1 MSYNGLDT
9 YLLKIKELKLDKL
22 SLEDKTKL
30 YHRKDYEQLLNS
42 LSLLIRNQAFKVAK
56 YNKQNNSNIVTYNVD
71 DLYQEGIEAAWK
83 AINKFNPNKSESIT
97 SYALI
102 SSRNNMYQFAIKK
115 HNKIKY
121 EEIDNLEVSKD
132 KEETN
137 YDIEEVHNNI
147 NSLTSDEKFLIKAY
161 YFNEMTLEEIS
172 KIKGCSYVSIYNRLK
187 KIIDKMKSNLN

>member
-1 MSYNGLDT
+1 MSYNGLDK

-42 LSLLIRNQAFKVAK
+42 LSLLIRNQAFKIAEF
-56 YNKQNNSNIVTYNVD
+56 NKQNNSNIITYNVD

-83 AINKFNPNKSESIT
+83 AINKFNPNTSESIT
-97 SYALI
+97 AYALI
-102 SSRNNMYQFAIKK
+102 SARNNMYQFAIKK
-115 HNKIKY
+115 HNRTKY
-121 EEIDNLEVSKD
+121 EKIDNLEVSKD
-132 KEETN
+132 EEETS

-147 NSLTSDEKFLIKAY
+147 NSLTSDDKFLIKAY
-161 YFNEMTLEEIS
+161 YFNEMTLEEIG
-172 KIKGCSYVSIYNRLK
+172 KIKGCSYVAIHNKLK

>member
-1 MSYNGLDT
+1 MSYNGLDK

-42 LSLLIRNQAFKVAK
+42 LSLLIRNQAFKIAEF
-56 YNKQNNSNIVTYNVD
+56 NKQNNSNIITYNVD

-83 AINKFNPNKSESIT
+83 AINKFNPNTSESIT
-97 SYALI
+97 AYALI
-102 SSRNNMYQFAIKK
+102 SARNNMYQFAIKK
-115 HNKIKY
+115 HNRTKY
-121 EEIDNLEVSKD
+121 EGIDNLELSKD
-132 KEETN
+132 EEETS

-147 NSLTSDEKFLIKAY
+147 NLLTSDDKFLIKAY
-161 YFNEMTLEEIS
+161 YFNEMTLEEIG
-172 KIKGCSYVSIYNRLK
+172 KIKGCSYVAIHNKLK